1 MSDDPAKT
9 SCFFRPVNKRETDM
23 LRTILAVL
31 AILLAGITAFI
42 ASVWQVPS
50 AMRPDRETNRSWL
63 IENAVLLDPATGILQ
78 SGGSVLVVDGR
89 IEWLGTG
96 PAAAAQATIQRIDA
110 QGRTLMPGLIDVHVH
125 VFDETDL
132 AAGLTHGVTTV
143 RNMGGMPF
151 HLPLAGRIDRGE
163 ILGPRLITT
172 GPILNETGG
181 RNGNDLHESVAG
193 ADEARAA
200 VRRQF
205 AAGFRHLKVYSNLSR
220 ESFAAIRDEAAALGM
235 TMSGHPVEG
244 TEADPLA
251 FEASLDAGLRTL
263 EHAESIVWYGL
274 DDDMDTDRMHALAR
288 QIAASGTVVDPT
300 LVVHENLARIVE
312 TAGAHITRPEMT
324 GYNPVIA
331 GFEREGWEFWSDYQH
346 DDRTRMQAFYVAF
359 TGALHQAGV
368 PLTVGTDSGV
378 MVSPHGVSTL
388 REMEILV
395 DAGLTPLEAIQAATL
410 NGADVLGLDGQ
421 IGCLA
426 VGCAADLILV
436 EGDPTEDLTHLRDL
450 AAVMR
455 DGRWLDRDRLDDLSE
470 AATHPSSLRTWW
482 RLGQH
487 QLATR

>member
-1 MSDDPAKT
+1 
-9 SCFFRPVNKRETDM
+9 M
-23 LRTILAVL
+23 LRRFLAVL

-50 AMRPDRETNRSWL
+50 AMRPDRDADRSWL
-63 IENAVLLDPATGILQ
+63 IENAVLLDPATGVLQ

-96 PAAAAQATIQRIDA
+96 PVAAAHASIQRIDA

-151 HLPLAGRIDRGE
+151 HLPLVDRIERGD

-172 GPILNETGG
+172 GPILNEVGG
-181 RNGNDLHESVAG
+181 RNGNGLHEFVDG

-200 VRRQF
+200 VRRQY

-251 FEASLDAGLRTL
+251 FEVSLDAGLRTL
-263 EHAESIVWYGL
+263 EHAESIVWHGL
-274 DDDMDTDRMHALAR
+274 KDDMDPDRMRALAR

-300 LVVHENLARIVE
+300 LVVHENLSRIVE
-312 TAGAHITRPEMT
+312 TRGAHITRSEMV

-331 GFEREGWEFWSDYQH
+331 GFERDGWNFWGGYPH

-359 TGALHQAGV
+359 TGELHRAGV
-368 PLTVGTDSGV
+368 PLTVGSDSGV
-378 MVSPHGVSTL
+378 MVSPHGVSTV

-395 DAGLTPLEAIQAATL
+395 GAGLTPLEAIQAATL
-410 NGADVLGLDGQ
+410 NGAAVLGLEGQ
-421 IGCLA
+421 VGCLA
-426 VGCAADLILV
+426 AGCAADLILM
-436 EGDPTEDLTHLRDL
+436 EGDPTLDITRLYAVE
-450 AAVMR
+450 AVMS
-455 DGRWLDRDRLDDLSE
+455 DGRWLDRRALDALTE
-470 AATHPSSLRTWW
+470 AAAHPSALRTWW

-487 QLATR
+487 QLAIR

>member
-1 MSDDPAKT
+1 
-9 SCFFRPVNKRETDM
+9 M
-23 LRTILAVL
+23 LRTILVVVAV
-31 AILLAGITAFI
+31 LLAGVTAFI
-42 ASVWQVPS
+42 ASAWQMPA
-50 AMRPDRETNRSWL
+50 AMQPDRDGNRSWL
-63 IENAVLLDPATGILQ
+63 IENAVLLDPATGAARPDA
-78 SGGSVLVVDGR
+78 SVLVIDGR
-89 IEWLGTG
+89 IEWLGSG
-96 PAAAAQATIQRIDA
+96 PVPAAADGLNRIDA

-132 AAGLTHGVTTV
+132 AAGLSHGVTTV

-151 HLPLAGRIDRGE
+151 HLPLVERIERGE

-181 RNGNDLHESVAG
+181 RNGNDLHEAVAG

-200 VRRQF
+200 VRRQH

-244 TEADPLA
+244 TETDPLP

-274 DDDMDTDRMHALAR
+274 DDDMDVDRMHALAR
-288 QIAASGTVVDPT
+288 RIAASGTVVDPT

-312 TAGAHITRPEMT
+312 TEGAHITRPEMT
-324 GYNPVIA
+324 GYNPVVA
-331 GFEREGWEFWSDYQH
+331 SFERDGWAFWSDYPH

-395 DAGLTPLEAIQAATL
+395 EAGLTPLEAIQAATL
-410 NGADVLGLDGQ
+410 NGADVLGMGGQ

-436 EGDPTEDLTHLRDL
+436 DGDPTQDISHLHDLE
-450 AAVMR
+450 AVMR
-455 DGRWLDRDRLDDLSE
+455 DGRWLDQDRLDELSE
-470 AATHPSSLRTWW
+470 AAKHPSSLRTWW

-487 QLATR
+487 QLAIR

>member
-1 MSDDPAKT
+1 
-9 SCFFRPVNKRETDM
+9 M
-23 LRTILAVL
+23 LRTILVVVAV
-31 AILLAGITAFI
+31 LLAGVTAFI
-42 ASVWQVPS
+42 VSAWQIPA
-50 AMRPDRETNRSWL
+50 AMQPDRDGNRSWL
-63 IENAVLLDPATGILQ
+63 IENAVLLDPATGAARPEA
-78 SGGSVLVVDGR
+78 SVLVVDGR
-89 IEWLGTG
+89 IEWLGSGTV
-96 PAAAAQATIQRIDA
+96 PAAADGVNRIDA
-110 QGRTLMPGLIDVHVH
+110 QGRTLLPGLIDVHVH

-132 AAGLTHGVTTV
+132 AAGLSHGVTTV

-151 HLPLAGRIDRGE
+151 HLPLVERLARDD

-181 RNGNDLHESVAG
+181 RNGNDLHEAVAG
-193 ADEARAA
+193 AEEARAA
-200 VRRQF
+200 VRRQY

-274 DDDMDTDRMHALAR
+274 DDDTDPDRMRALAR

-312 TAGAHITRPEMT
+312 TGGAHITRPEMD

-331 GFEREGWEFWSDYQH
+331 GFEREGWAFWSDYQH

-359 TGALHQAGV
+359 TGALHEAGV

-395 DAGLTPLEAIQAATL
+395 EAGLTPLEAIQAATL
-410 NGADVLGLDGQ
+410 NGADVLGMDGQ

-436 EGDPTEDLTHLRDL
+436 DGDPTQDISRLHDLE
-450 AAVMR
+450 AVMR
-455 DGRWLDRDRLDDLSE
+455 DGRWFDRDRLDDLSE

-487 QLATR
+487 QLAIR